1 MTNQNDE
8 PIREPPNSTVDD
20 WHGQEVD
27 RDIEA
32 ADEAMER
39 ADGDEPA
46 AQEIFEE
53 IRPEHPSD
61 QWKVPADERPT

>member
-8 PIREPPNSTVDD
+8 PIREPANSTVDD

-27 RDIEA
+27 RDIQA

-39 ADGDEPA
+39 AGGDEGA

-61 QWKVPADERPT
+61 QWKVPADERPA